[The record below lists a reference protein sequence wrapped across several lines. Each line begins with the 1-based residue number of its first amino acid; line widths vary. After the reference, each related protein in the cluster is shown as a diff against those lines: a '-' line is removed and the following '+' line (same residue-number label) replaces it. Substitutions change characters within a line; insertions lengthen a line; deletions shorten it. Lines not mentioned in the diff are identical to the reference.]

1 MLDIGEEAPD
11 FELVDQD
18 GATVRLSDLRGKR
31 NVVLFFYPKDNT
43 LVCTLEVC
51 AFRDAHMELLAQ
63 EAEVIGISA
72 DPVDSHK
79 QVTQRWRLPYQL
91 LTDAD
96 GAVRK
101 AYQVG
106 RTLGL
111 FPGRVTY
118 IIDKAGRVRGSIN
131 DPLRAKQHV
140 QEAMKALNAQR
151 TV

>member
-11 FELVDQD
+11 FELSDQD
-18 GATVRLSDLRGKR
+18 GNVFNLRALRGQR

-51 AFRDAHMELLAQ
+51 AFRDAHMELLAN
-63 EAEVIGISA
+63 EAEVIGISSDNA
-72 DPVDSHK
+72 RSHK
-79 QVTQRWRLPYQL
+79 EVVDRWRLPYRL
-91 LTDAD
+91 LCDTD
-96 GAVRK
+96 GLVRQ

-118 IIDKAGRVRGSIN
+118 VIDKEGRIRSAVN

-140 QEAMKALNAQR
+140 QEALKALVAQR